1 MGKGSTPR
9 PYSVSQNTFAS
20 NWKLAFGKRDP
31 KEREDAQIEDEA
43 FESINKQKE
52 INERTVDGKV
62 QTQDNQ

>member
-20 NWKLAFGKRDP
+20 NWELAFGKRDP
-31 KEREDAQIEDEA
+31 KELEDARIEDEA
-43 FESINKQKE
+43 FESINKQKA